1 METGLMETR
10 SLAFALRHI
19 SLRTASLRIC
29 RHKDIF
35 VTFANVHYSW
45 SIKKLKLRPRHKP
58 ARL

>member
-1 METGLMETR
+1 METR